1 MPTTTAPL
9 SRAQADALLDLI
21 DVSRDAARAAHTAT
35 WDDPRQSDLLR
46 ADSAAYDAVMQA
58 VLALAD

>member
-9 SRAQADALLDLI
+9 SRAQAEALLDLI
-21 DVSRDAARAAHTAT
+21 DACRDTARAAHTAT
-35 WDDPRQSDLLR
+35 GASSDLLR
-46 ADSAAYDAVMQA
+46 ADSAAYDAVVQA

>member
-1 MPTTTAPL
+1 MPTTLAPL

-21 DVSRDAARAAHTAT
+21 DACRDTARAAHTAAP
-35 WDDPRQSDLLR
+35 DDRTVLLR
-46 ADSAAYDAVMQA
+46 ADSAAYDAVVQA